1 MDLALSAFD
10 RFVAFLE
17 SFSWL
22 GSSTCFVRLDSLD
35 SSIQP
40 LATAL
45 GLELRL
51 MKYVLGLFLSYPLAA
66 VMRLLPDKNLRHL
79 YSLLGGVFLAQW
91 IFEADWIHTFLSSTG
106 TYLICALAPQ
116 KYQHLIAFVFVMG

>member
-1 MDLALSAFD
+1 MEIVLAGLGKLFA
-10 RFVAFLE
+10 VLE
-17 SFSWL
+17 SFAWI
-22 GSSTCFVRLDSLD
+22 GSSTCIVKLPALDAAIQPIADSLGM
-35 SSIQP
+35 QLP
-40 LATAL
+40 LI
-45 GLELRL
+45 
-51 MKYVLGLFLSYPLAA
+51 KYTLSLFLVVPLAA

-79 YSLLGGVFLAQW
+79 YSLLGGLFLAQW

>member
-1 MDLALSAFD
+1 MLLLARHLIACFGT
-10 RFVAFLE
+10 LT
-17 SFSWL
+17 WL
-22 GSSTCFVRLDSLD
+22 GSSTCFVRLDSFD

-40 LATAL
+40 IATAL

-51 MKYVLGLFLSYPLAA
+51 MKYVMGLFLSFPLAS
-66 VMRLLPDKNLRHL
+66 VMRLLPEKNLKHL